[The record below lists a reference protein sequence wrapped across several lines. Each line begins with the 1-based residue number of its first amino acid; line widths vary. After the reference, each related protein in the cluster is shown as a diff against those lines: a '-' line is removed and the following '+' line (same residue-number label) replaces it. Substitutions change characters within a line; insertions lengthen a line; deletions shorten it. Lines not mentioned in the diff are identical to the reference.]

1 MREWS
6 SNKETLL
13 IKILFTHKNFNK
25 KMINLKAK
33 GIIKINPIKTTFNK
47 HKINGKRLQKSINH
61 KLFTILSKMMKNLNK
76 GIKFIW
82 LIKKTRKELPN
93 KKQNRIKL

>member
-1 MREWS
+1 
-6 SNKETLL
+6 
-13 IKILFTHKNFNK
+13 
-25 KMINLKAK
+25 MINLKAK

-76 GIKFIW
+76 GIKFI
-82 LIKKTRKELPN
+82 
-93 KKQNRIKL
+93 